1 MLLLVSVI
9 GTLACIA
16 VAAAAAA
23 VAAAV
28 IAATF
33 LVISVADCTALASA
47 KPQHCMSFICIG
59 IGKKVALLNL
69 QPVAMLVSSRVPH
82 MTHVR
87 QNPSAR
93 FSRHG

>member
-16 VAAAAAA
+16 VAAADA

-47 KPQHCMSFICIG
+47 KPQHCMSFICIR
-59 IGKKVALLNL
+59 IVKKL
-69 QPVAMLVSSRVPH
+69 H
-82 MTHVR
+82 
-87 QNPSAR
+87 
-93 FSRHG
+93 F